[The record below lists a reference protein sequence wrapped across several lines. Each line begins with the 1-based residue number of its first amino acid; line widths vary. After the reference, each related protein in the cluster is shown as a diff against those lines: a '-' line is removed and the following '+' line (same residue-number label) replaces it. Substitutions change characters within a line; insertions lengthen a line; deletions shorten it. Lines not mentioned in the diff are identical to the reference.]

1 MEEFRP
7 YKETTVDGFIDA
19 GENLDISESTMS
31 FKNVIDDSVVLAYHN
46 VITKFYRVLSS
57 FIVEITLSDEEF
69 DRYIQQPKKYCYEMY
84 GTPELAY
91 SLLYINDMPSVT
103 DFKRKK
109 IKVFTDDIMDAIV
122 ELMSLNEEDLEKE
135 STTME

>member
-1 MEEFRP
+1 MEEFSP

-31 FKNVIDDSVVLAYHN
+31 FKNVIDDSIVLAYHN
-46 VITKFYRVLSS
+46 VITKFYQVLSS
-57 FIVEITLSDEEF
+57 FITEVTLSDEEF
-69 DRYIQQPKKYCYEMY
+69 DRYVQQPKKYCYEMY

-91 SLLYINDMPSVT
+91 SLLYINDMPSIT

-122 ELMSLNEEDLEKE
+122 ELMSLNEDDLEKRA
-135 STTME
+135 SIMV

>member
-1 MEEFRP
+1 MNDFRP
-7 YKETTVDGFIDA
+7 YNEANVDSVMAAGKE
-19 GENLDISESTMS
+19 LDISESTMS
-31 FKNVIDDSVVLAYHN
+31 FRNVIDDSVVLAYHN

-57 FIVEITLSDEEF
+57 FIVEITLSDEES

-135 STTME
+135 TTTMV

>member
-1 MEEFRP
+1 MDDFRP
-7 YKETTVDGFIDA
+7 YKETNVDSVIDA
-19 GENLDISESTMS
+19 GKELDISESTMS
-31 FKNVIDDSVVLAYHN
+31 FRNVIDDSVVLAYHN

-109 IKVFTDDIMDAIV
+109 IKVFTDDIMDVIV

-135 STTME
+135 TSTMV